1 MEPNMICHLNEKPYR
16 LIESGVKTIELRV
29 NDEKRRKL
37 KVGDLVEFINRE
49 TEESIYTI
57 VKGLHQYKNF
67 KELYPHFTK
76 EAMGYLEDEEAKPED
91 MDIYYPPEEQEIY
104 GVVAIEIE
112 KV

>member
-37 KVGDLVEFINRE
+37 KKGDIVEFINRSTDE
-49 TEESIYTI
+49 ILYTK
-57 VKGLHQYKNF
+57 VKDLHYFKNF
-67 KELYPHFTK
+67 KELYKYFPK
-76 EAMGYLEDEEAKPED
+76 EALGYLKNEKARPSD
-91 MDIYYPPEEQEIY
+91 METYYPLEEQEKY
-104 GVVAIEIE
+104 GVVGIEIE